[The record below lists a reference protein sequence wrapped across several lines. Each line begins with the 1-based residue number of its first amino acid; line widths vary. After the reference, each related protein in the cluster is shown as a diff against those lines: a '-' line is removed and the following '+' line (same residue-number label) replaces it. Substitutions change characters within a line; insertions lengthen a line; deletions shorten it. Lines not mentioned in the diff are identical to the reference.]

1 MTFDRVLSAVRAL
14 MAKELVARGL
24 SVNET
29 ARLLG
34 LTPAAVS
41 MYISGKRGRVGG
53 GVGQRRES
61 HGSYQKPR
69 RGDFRH
75 GQERL

>member
-41 MYISGKRGRVGG
+41 MYISGKRGESWR
-53 GVGQRRES
+53 RSWPETRES
-61 HGSYQKPR
+61 WLLSKATAR
-69 RGDFRH
+69 
-75 GQERL
+75 